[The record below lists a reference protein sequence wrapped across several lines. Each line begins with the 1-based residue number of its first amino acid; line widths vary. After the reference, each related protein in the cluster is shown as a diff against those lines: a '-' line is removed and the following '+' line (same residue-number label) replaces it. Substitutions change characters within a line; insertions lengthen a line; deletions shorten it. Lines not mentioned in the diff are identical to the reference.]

1 MDPTLVE
8 GYREVRLDAYRTL
21 RDHLL
26 ERLRSRFPPTAAL
39 SWRARYPHQARCFTA
54 CRAECYLNV
63 MDAVRSHKYQIGE

>member
-26 ERLRSRFPPTAAL
+26 ERLRSRFPPD
-39 SWRARYPHQARCFTA
+39 RAP
-54 CRAECYLNV
+54 V
-63 MDAVRSHKYQIGE
+63 MA